1 MFVSKSGG
9 VSMSND
15 IVIQMREVYGTVMYY
30 PVSDTAKA
38 LARIAGTKTLT
49 AQVLSEASTLG
60 LNVKQVVIGG
70 QGFPVINIEEV
81 QTS

>member
-1 MFVSKSGG
+1 
-9 VSMSND
+9 
-15 IVIQMREVYGTVMYY
+15 MREVYGTVMYY

-60 LNVKQVVIGG
+60 LNVSVVVSIGNEV
-70 QGFPVINIEEV
+70 FPVVNIKEV

>member
-1 MFVSKSGG
+1 MSKD
-9 VSMSND
+9 V
-15 IVIQMREVYGTVMYY
+15 VVQMRELYGTVMYY

-49 AQVLSEASTLG
+49 AQALSEASTLG
-60 LNVKQVVIGG
+60 LNVSVVVSIGNEV
-70 QGFPVINIEEV
+70 FPVVNIKEV